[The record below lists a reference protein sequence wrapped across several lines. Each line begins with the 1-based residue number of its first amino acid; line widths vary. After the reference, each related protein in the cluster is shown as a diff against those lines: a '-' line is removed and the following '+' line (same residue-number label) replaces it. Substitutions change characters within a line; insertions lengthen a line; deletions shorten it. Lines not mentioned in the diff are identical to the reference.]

1 MVRVALGRQL
11 LLHVGVEQSHLG
23 LGQPPEAVA
32 ELPGRGQQGRL
43 VALEALQR
51 REGQSQELVVVGP
64 ERLTGLRPGQ
74 LPGVEEPRGQVLR
87 QPDGGRRLLQRGG
100 QLGVGSGYTT
110 LAQSRL

>member
-1 MVRVALGRQL
+1 
-11 LLHVGVEQSHLG
+11 VGVEQSHLG

-64 ERLTGLRPGQ
+64 ERLTGCGLGSSQASKSRA
-74 LPGVEEPRGQVLR
+74 PRSCGSPMAAACSSVVVSWA
-87 QPDGGRRLLQRGG
+87 
-100 QLGVGSGYTT
+100 VGSGYTT